1 MNTTNNDR
9 DLRKLIKEMP
19 LQKPGSGF
27 SDRVMQAVLA
37 EAANKAPLKT
47 EPILGINFWI
57 ITGAFLL
64 LMILFISMSG
74 SGNTGEP
81 SVTAGLLERFPSPGL
96 DGIKEIYN
104 RFWQSLS
111 GIPLTLAVIMASASI
126 LIFADRFF
134 SRRTLAA
141 AG

>member
-1 MNTTNNDR
+1 MNTTDNDR
-9 DLRKLIKEMP
+9 ELRKLMKEMP

-27 SDRVMQAVLA
+27 SDRVMQAVMA
-37 EAANKAPLKT
+37 EAVKKAPAKD
-47 EPILGINFWI
+47 EHILGKNFWM

-64 LMILFISMSG
+64 LMIVFIGVSG
-74 SGNTGEP
+74 SGNSTEP
-81 SVTAGLLERFPSPGL
+81 AVTAGLWERFPAPDLTGV
-96 DGIKEIYN
+96 KEIYN

-111 GIPLTLAVIMASASI
+111 GAPLTLAAIMTSASI
-126 LIFADRFF
+126 LIFADKFF